1 MQFGTEKTTMAWLP
15 DGEDMFIH
23 ADTIHERDGQ
33 TDGQYVHLSAS
44 RVSVD
49 RSLPPAQSPPQGGT
63 PSPPQGLKGDTH
75 PKDPVVLYNEI

>member
-49 RSLPPAQSPPQGGT
+49 RSLPSAQSPPQGGT